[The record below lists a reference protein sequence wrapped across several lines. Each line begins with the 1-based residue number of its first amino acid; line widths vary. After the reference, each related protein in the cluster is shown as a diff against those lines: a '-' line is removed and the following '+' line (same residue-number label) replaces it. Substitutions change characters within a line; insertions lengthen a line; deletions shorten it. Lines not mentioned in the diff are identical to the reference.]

1 MVLIIVPKIIKRNL
15 AQNALNVRNMLKEMW
30 SQLWE
35 THIIKLV
42 LLVLIA
48 SLYNFIVLLYIYI
61 FFCLVNLNFIEFLN
75 FFKFRQAFPSG
86 ERVTYTGKIVLC
98 SKCSNLPDENNT
110 QSHSVTGNWQKLIC
124 LDHSTVL
131 IFFDFF
137 FCKFL
142 FYLECSRCFQEL
154 KEGQAVIALDRQ
166 WHVWC
171 FKCTD
176 CGVPLHGEF
185 MGK

>member
-1 MVLIIVPKIIKRNL
+1 MASFAKMVLIIVPKIIKRNL

-110 QSHSVTGNWQKLIC
+110 QSHSVTGNWQKLVFSRSFYYFNLIRFFV
-124 LDHSTVL
+124 LSTFFYVFRMQSMFPRIERRTSCDSIRSPMACVVL
-131 IFFDFF
+131 
-137 FCKFL
+137 
-142 FYLECSRCFQEL
+142 
-154 KEGQAVIALDRQ
+154 
-166 WHVWC
+166 
-171 FKCTD
+171 
-176 CGVPLHGEF
+176 
-185 MGK
+185 